1 MTEAEEGPVCRTG
14 PVPLSTEG
22 GDIMRKDKEKGQ
34 AMVEFALVL
43 PIILLLLSGIIDF
56 GWIFGNQ
63 LMADNACREAA
74 RYTAVH
80 YYDSSAD
87 DDQAVAAGIVAE
99 KAPTLD
105 SSVALSVSGAGDVS
119 TVVTGQ
125 VDLLTPFFSSFFEN
139 GQYTVTATCV
149 MKLE

>member
-1 MTEAEEGPVCRTG
+1 MDWGLP
-14 PVPLSTEG
+14 PILSEG
-22 GDIMRKDKEKGQ
+22 GNIMRKDNENGQ

-87 DDQAVAAGIVAE
+87 DDQAIAAGIIDA

-105 SSVALSVSGAGDVS
+105 SSVALSVSGSGDVT

-125 VDLLTPFFSSFFEN
+125 VEILTPFLSGFFEN
-139 GQYTVTATCV
+139 GRYTVTATCV

>member
-1 MTEAEEGPVCRTG
+1 MLKKSEN
-14 PVPLSTEG
+14 
-22 GDIMRKDKEKGQ
+22 GQ

-43 PIILLLLSGIIDF
+43 PIILLFLAGIVAF

-99 KAPTLD
+99 KAPPLD

-125 VDLLTPFFSSFFEN
+125 VDLFDTFFSSFFEN
-139 GQYTVTATCV
+139 GQYNRHGDLCDEA
-149 MKLE
+149 